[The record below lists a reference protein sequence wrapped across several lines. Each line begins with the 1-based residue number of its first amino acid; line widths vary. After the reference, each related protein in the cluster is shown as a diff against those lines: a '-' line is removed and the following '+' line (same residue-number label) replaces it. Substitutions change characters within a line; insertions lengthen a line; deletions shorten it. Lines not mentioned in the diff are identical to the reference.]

1 MSEGEMPES
10 DPTREPTAEPTSKPT
25 LTPAPQPLKI
35 EILDKLSTLI
45 TAAFGFVAAF
55 AWNEAFKVVFLG
67 GLEPGDH
74 PMVLVIYALFVS
86 IMAVLLIIMIART
99 TARAKSRLQ

>member
-10 DPTREPTAEPTSKPT
+10 ESTAEPTSKPMSAPT
-25 LTPAPQPLKI
+25 PQPLKI

-67 GLEPGDH
+67 GIEPGDH
-74 PMVLVIYALFVS
+74 PMVLVLYAMFVS
-86 IMAVLLIIMIART
+86 ILAVLLIIMIARAT
-99 TARAKSRLQ
+99 RKAKSKLQH

>member
-10 DPTREPTAEPTSKPT
+10 ESTTEPTSKPISAPT
-25 LTPAPQPLKI
+25 PQPLKI

-67 GLEPGDH
+67 GVKAEDH
-74 PMVLVIYALFVS
+74 PFVLVVYALFIS
-86 IMAVLLIIMIART
+86 ILAVLLIIMVART

>member
-10 DPTREPTAEPTSKPT
+10 ESTTEPPAKPMSTPT
-25 LTPAPQPLKI
+25 PQPLKI

-67 GLEPGDH
+67 GVKAEDH
-74 PMVLVIYALFVS
+74 PFVLVAYALFVS
-86 IMAVLLIIMIART
+86 ILAVLLIIMV
-99 TARAKSRLQ
+99 ARATRKAKSKLQH

>member
-10 DPTREPTAEPTSKPT
+10 ESTTDPTSKPMS
-25 LTPAPQPLKI
+25 TPKQQPLKI

-67 GLEPGDH
+67 GVKAENH
-74 PMVLVIYALFVS
+74 PIVLVVYAMFVS
-86 IMAVLLIIMIART
+86 VLAVLLIIMIARAT
-99 TARAKSRLQ
+99 RKAKSKLQ

>member
-10 DPTREPTAEPTSKPT
+10 ESTTEPPSKPMSAST
-25 LTPAPQPLKI
+25 PQPLKI
-35 EILDKLSTLI
+35 EILDKLSVLI

-67 GLEPGDH
+67 GVKAEDH
-74 PMVLVIYALFVS
+74 PIVLVIYAMFVS
-86 IMAVLLIIMIART
+86 VLAVLLIIMV
-99 TARAKSRLQ
+99 ARATRKAKSKLQ

>member
-1 MSEGEMPES
+1 MSEGEIPES
-10 DPTREPTAEPTSKPT
+10 GPTAEPTSKPN
-25 LTPAPQPLKI
+25 LTPTPQPLKI
-35 EILDKLSTLI
+35 EILDKLSVLI

-67 GLEPGDH
+67 GVKAEDH
-74 PMVLVIYALFVS
+74 PFVLVFYALFVS
-86 IMAVLLIIMIART
+86 ILAVLLIIMVART

>member
-1 MSEGEMPES
+1 MSEGEIPES
-10 DPTREPTAEPTSKPT
+10 EPTTGPTSKPMSAPT
-25 LTPAPQPLKI
+25 PQPLKI

-86 IMAVLLIIMIART
+86 IVAVLLIIMIARAT
-99 TARAKSRLQ
+99 RKAKSKLQH

>member
-10 DPTREPTAEPTSKPT
+10 EPTAEPTSKPMS
-25 LTPAPQPLKI
+25 TPKQQPLKI
-35 EILDKLSTLI
+35 EILDKLSVLI

-55 AWNEAFKVVFLG
+55 AWNEAFKVVFLSG
-67 GLEPGDH
+67 ADAADH
-74 PMVLVIYALFVS
+74 PIVLVVYALFVS
-86 IMAVLLIIMIART
+86 ILAVLLIIMVART